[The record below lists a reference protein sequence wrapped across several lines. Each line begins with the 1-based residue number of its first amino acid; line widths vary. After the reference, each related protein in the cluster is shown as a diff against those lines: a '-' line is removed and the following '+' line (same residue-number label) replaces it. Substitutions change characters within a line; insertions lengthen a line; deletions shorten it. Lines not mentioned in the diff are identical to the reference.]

1 MATKRVK
8 RVAKRARAKRAAKR
22 TTVKRAVNGTSKK
35 WSAGVTQ
42 RSDAMD
48 LEGGVFKK
56 SSARQIALSLKRS
69 VERSSR
75 RKSPPF
81 RSAMSMLNF
90 EINRAG
96 KNLSAQRRAILN
108 QAKVELREIFHREP
122 DKR

>member
-8 RVAKRARAKRAAKR
+8 TVRRRATGKRVAKRAPAKRAAKKSAR
-22 TTVKRAVNGTSKK
+22 K
-35 WSAGVTQ
+35 WSAAVMQ

-48 LEGGVFKK
+48 LETGVFKK

-69 VERSSR
+69 VERSER

-96 KNLSAQRRAILN
+96 KNLSAQRRGVLN
-108 QAKVELREIFHREP
+108 QAKVELRKLFHRDEA
-122 DKR
+122 